1 LNWEKLNFMK
11 IGVISD
17 THLHQYSLELQG
29 IIDAY
34 FSAVDMIFHAGDI
47 VESDVLTVFSA
58 KKVEVVAGNMDSLAI
73 REKFPTKK
81 TIKIGK
87 FTIGLIH
94 GWGSPIGIEKRLR
107 PEFGQIDC
115 LVYGHTHYPV
125 NKIIDGV
132 LFFNPGSA
140 TEKRFTKKNTIG
152 ILEIGEQIKG
162 EIIEL

>member
-1 LNWEKLNFMK
+1 MK

-29 IIDAY
+29 IVDAY
-34 FSAVDMIFHAGDI
+34 FSEVEVIFHAGDI
-47 VESDVLTVFSA
+47 VEREVLFAFSD
-58 KKVEVVAGNMDSLAI
+58 KKVEVVAGNMDPLAI
-73 REKFPTKK
+73 RKEFPTKK
-81 TIKIGK
+81 TIKVGG

-94 GWGSPIGIEKRLR
+94 GWGSPLGIERRLCQ
-107 PEFGQIDC
+107 EFGSIDC

-125 NKIIDGV
+125 NQVIDGI

-152 ILEIGEQIKG
+152 ILEVDDRIKG